1 MLDRLRKTFSIL
13 VVLSMLSIS
22 LAACGGDNNSGG
34 TTPGEATAT
43 TGTTGGTTSDATATT
58 GTTGE
63 ATATTATGGEA
74 TATTA
79 TGGEAT
85 ATTATGG
92 EATATTGTTGGTGGG
107 AMTLPS
113 DCTNV
118 ELSYWNPFTGPDG
131 PFMGQLTDAFNAANP
146 NIKVTMTTQADY
158 YTQIQTAAASDTLPD
173 VAIIHAD
180 QIATWAYRNVLRP
193 IDTVVSNIGLTSGDY
208 PAAVWKAGE
217 VSGKRYSIPLD
228 IHPMT
233 MYYNEDLLK
242 GAGISAPPKTRDEFE
257 KAAQAIT
264 DKGHKGFMLTAGF
277 PVQQIFSMLLN
288 QYGGSWF
295 NEDGTKVTWNS
306 DAGVK
311 ALQWMKD
318 AQGKWSEPNLE
329 VDAELA
335 AFKAGNA
342 GMIWNGIWQLT
353 NVTGDA
359 VSFAGKATA
368 VPQIGDKMAVWA
380 GSHQLTLPVHKA
392 GADKCKDAAASMF
405 IKYVVDNS
413 VTWAKAG
420 QIPANNKVR
429 SSDAFKAVEPQ
440 ASIAP
445 SVESAFFPPSVPG
458 ITDAFAPLDDA
469 VGSVM
474 SGKSTD
480 IKKALDDA
488 ASRAQQI
495 LDENKG
501 KYTTPPTTNP

>member
-1 MLDRLRKTFSIL
+1 MTDTTPTT
-13 VVLSMLSIS
+13 
-22 LAACGGDNNSGG
+22 AAGGGATDMTPTTGTGASGG
-34 TTPGEATAT
+34 T
-43 TGTTGGTTSDATATT
+43 S
-58 GTTGE
+58 
-63 ATATTATGGEA
+63 
-74 TATTA
+74 
-79 TGGEAT
+79 
-85 ATTATGG
+85 
-92 EATATTGTTGGTGGG
+92 
-107 AMTLPS
+107 MTLPS

-131 PFMGQLTDAFNAANP
+131 PFMGQLTDGFNSANK

-193 IDTVVSNIGLTSGDY
+193 IDSAVSSMGLTSGDY
-208 PAAVWKAGE
+208 PKAVWNAGQ
-217 VSGKRYSIPLD
+217 VAGKRYSIPLD

-233 MYYNEDLLK
+233 MYYNEDALK
-242 GAGISAPPKTRDEFE
+242 DAGITAPPKTRDEFE
-257 KAAQAIT
+257 KAAKAVT
-264 DKGHKGFMLTAGF
+264 DKGKKGFLITAGF

-306 DAGVK
+306 DSGVK
-311 ALQWMKD
+311 ALTWLKD
-318 AQGKWSEPNLE
+318 AQSKYSEQNLE
-329 VDAELA
+329 VDADLA
-335 AFKAGNA
+335 GFKAGNA
-342 GMIWNGIWQLT
+342 GMIWNGIWQIT
-353 NVTGDA
+353 NVTGQA
-359 VSFAGKATA
+359 VSFAGNATA

-380 GSHQLTLPVHKA
+380 GSHQLTMPVHKK
-392 GADKCKDAAASMF
+392 GADKCKDAAGAMF

-429 SSDAFKAVEPQ
+429 SSAEFKAVEPQ

-445 SVESAFFPPSVPG
+445 SVESAFFPPPVPG

-488 ASRAQQI
+488 AGRAQQI

-501 KYTTPPTTNP
+501 KYTAPPSTP